1 MKLTDAA
8 VAVIVVNIA
17 IGTYQEG
24 KAEAAT
30 KAIKGMVSA
39 KARAQRNGR
48 TNEVDSSQ
56 LVPGDVIS
64 LASGDRIPADVRWLT
79 CSNLQVTEAALTG
92 ESTPISKSTEPVRPD
107 APLGDRACMGFS
119 GTLVFTGQGDAVV
132 VATGDSAQ
140 IGTINKL
147 MTNVEVAKTPLL
159 QQVHVVSCRHSPA
172 VCCCPS
178 LSISSSPLLL
188 CSARLRAPSL
198 SCLPP
203 HSQSLSRPPPRCPAP
218 SLFPCSSA

>member
-1 MKLTDAA
+1 MCLRWSSPGNTSAAVAFFA

-30 KAIKGMVSA
+30 KAIKSMVSA

-79 CSNLQVTEAALTG
+79 TSNLQVTEAALTG
-92 ESTPISKSTEPVRPD
+92 ESTPISKNTEPVRAD
-107 APLGDRACMGFS
+107 ATLGDRSCMGFS

-132 VATGDSAQ
+132 VATGDNAQ

-147 MTNVEVAKTPLL
+147 MANVEVAKTPLL
-159 QQVHVVSCRHSPA
+159 QQVHVVSWRLLYA
-172 VCCCPS
+172 VAGVAGMTYPVVDVGGACYCCTYSPS
-178 LSISSSPLLL
+178 LKL
-188 CSARLRAPSL
+188 
-198 SCLPP
+198 
-203 HSQSLSRPPPRCPAP
+203 
-218 SLFPCSSA
+218 